1 MSATP
6 ERVRLALIGAGTF
19 ARKAHVPALVAL
31 SDRFQVVAVCSRTRS
46 SAEELAALLPE
57 PVALCTELPSLLAR
71 DDLDAVDMVLPI
83 PAMPQAVA
91 QALEAGK
98 HVISEKPIAPSVA
111 EGRRLLAIHHRHPD
125 RVWMVA
131 ENVRYEASYTW
142 AGQRIREGA
151 IGVPWT
157 VDFAV
162 QAPVEPGSPYHRTLW
177 RRSEEVPGGFLLDGG
192 VHHVAALRQVVG
204 EIRGV
209 MAQVASHRPDLPP
222 ADTLAAVL
230 HFANGAI
237 GTYTVTYGAGSPL
250 HDNAIHVV
258 GSRGAL
264 RVTAQEVRLVR
275 GEPAQAQERAFEP
288 QPYSVQRELA
298 AFADAIQH
306 GRAIRNTPEEALQ
319 DLAVVEAMLE
329 SAQEGTYRAI
339 DLWAPAA

>member
-1 MSATP
+1 MRVPS
-6 ERVRLALIGAGTF
+6 ERVRLALIGAGTS
-19 ARKAHVPALVAL
+19 ARKAHVPALAAL
-31 SDRFQVVAVCSRTRS
+31 HERFQVVAVCSRTRS

-57 PVALCTELPSLLAR
+57 PVALYTEIPDLLAR
-71 DDLDAVDMVLPI
+71 DDLDAVDIVLPI
-83 PAMPQAVA
+83 PVMPQVVA

-98 HVISEKPIAPSVA
+98 HVISEKPIAPTVA
-111 EGRRLLAIHHRHPD
+111 EGRRLIAIHHRHPD

-131 ENVRYEASYTW
+131 ENVRYEASYLW
-142 AGQRIREGA
+142 AGRRLRDGA
-151 IGVPWT
+151 IGVPWA

-162 QAPVEPGSPYHRTLW
+162 QWPVAPDSPYHRTLW
-177 RRSEEVPGGFLLDGG
+177 RRSGGFPGGFLLDGG
-192 VHHVAALRQVVG
+192 VHHVAALRLVVG

-237 GTYTVTYGAGSPL
+237 GTYTVTYGAGSSL

-264 RVTAQEVRLVR
+264 RVTARRLRMVADDPSQT
-275 GEPAQAQERAFEP
+275 EERTFEP
-288 QPYSVQRELA
+288 QPYSVQRELE
-298 AFADAIQH
+298 AFADAIQQ

-319 DLAVVEAMLE
+319 DLAVVEAMLA
-329 SAQEGTYRAI
+329 SAREGTRHTI
-339 DLWAPAA
+339 DLWVPAV